1 MANVLIIDDER
12 SIRLSFTSIL
22 RREKHDV
29 DSAQSWEEAKALI
42 QKKDYDLVF
51 LDILMPKISGLKILQ
66 AIKTARPNTLVIIMT
81 GEPTVESSQKALRY
95 GAEDYLTKPVG
106 KETLLQI
113 CVRAVERKRL
123 LLEKKK
129 LEDTNKKAQEKIEQL
144 IDQLSSPEHD
154 KTVDGDY
161 IEMAKKL
168 LVHRKQV
175 DKKLEGVKGRLSD
188 ALRSIKQVSEIE
200 ESKNEEKK

>member
-29 DSAQSWEEAKALI
+29 DSAQNWEEARSLI

-66 AIKTARPNTLVIIMT
+66 TIKIARPDTLVIIMT

-113 CVRAVERKRL
+113 CARAVERKKL
-123 LLEKKK
+123 LIEKRV
-129 LEDTNKKAQEKIEQL
+129 LEDSNKKAQERIEQL
-144 IDQLSSPEHD
+144 IDQLSKPDHD
-154 KTVDGDY
+154 KTVDKEY
-161 IEMAKKL
+161 VEMAKKL
-168 LVHRKQV
+168 LIHRKSV
-175 DKKLEGVKGRLSD
+175 DKKLEGVRGRLTD
-188 ALRSIKQVSEIE
+188 ALRSIKQVSETE
-200 ESKNEEKK
+200 DAKNEEKK